1 MLARC
6 HQQIQV
12 VANLVFSISSFSSKI
27 EATHSTSTS
36 HCKTGQSE
44 NISKVVLC
52 VHSNTNVY
60 SHRRAKAAKAPPAE
74 EDGEETPSPH
84 IPAGPKQDYSL
95 KEGQTFSIKIP
106 GSGQGRKIR
115 DSNTSNGS
123 GSAGLGGFGGGILPP
138 PPSRRK

>member
-1 MLARC
+1 M
-6 HQQIQV
+6 
-12 VANLVFSISSFSSKI
+12 
-27 EATHSTSTS
+27 
-36 HCKTGQSE
+36 
-44 NISKVVLC
+44 
-52 VHSNTNVY
+52 Y

-106 GSGQGRKIR
+106 GAGQGRKIR
-115 DSNTSNGS
+115 DSNTTGS
-123 GSAGLGGFGGGILPP
+123 GSTGLGGFGGGLLPP